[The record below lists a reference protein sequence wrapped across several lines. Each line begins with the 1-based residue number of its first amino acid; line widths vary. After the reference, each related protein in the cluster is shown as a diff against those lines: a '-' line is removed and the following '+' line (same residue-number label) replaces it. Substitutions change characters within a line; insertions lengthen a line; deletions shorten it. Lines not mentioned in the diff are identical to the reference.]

1 MGMWVLRNSVG
12 SGCCRVGLVLK
23 PSYRDVRGR
32 ALSCSAGA
40 LARQRKVLTAACRG
54 PDWNRLEGA
63 EW

>member
-1 MGMWVLRNSVG
+1 M
-12 SGCCRVGLVLK
+12 LK

-40 LARQRKVLTAACRG
+40 LARQWKVLTAACPG
-54 PDWNRLEGA
+54 PDWNQLEGA